1 MNYSL
6 VLQHTVTKQIYIYNL
21 NNQNYSENIYY
32 KFDITLED
40 MDDGEYQYILFENP
54 NKYDIIID
62 TNNIYRSELYG
73 NPVILITYSNTLTNG
88 TEILVAGTPISI
100 LSSGLMRVGNYDNNK
115 YQYDYQSKYTAYE
128 RK

>member
-32 KFDITLED
+32 KFDITLD
-40 MDDGEYQYILFENP
+40 DNTPDGEYQYVLFYNP
-54 NKYDIIID
+54 NKWEIVID
-62 TNNIYRSELYG
+62 PNNIYQDQYNNYILVTYD
-73 NPVILITYSNTLTNG
+73 NILTTNTKILI
-88 TEILVAGTPISI
+88 AGKPIPI
-100 LSSGLMRVGNYDNNK
+100 LSTGLIRVGDYENQR
-115 YQYDYQSKYTAYE
+115 YQYDRQNQYISYE

>member
-32 KFDITLED
+32 KFDITLD
-40 MDDGEYQYILFENP
+40 DNTPDGEYQYVLFYNP
-54 NKYDIIID
+54 NKWEIVID
-62 TNNIYRSELYG
+62 PNNIYQDQYNSYVLVTYD
-73 NPVILITYSNTLTNG
+73 NILTTNTKILI
-88 TEILVAGTPISI
+88 AGKPIPV
-100 LSSGLMRVGNYDNNK
+100 LSTGLIRIGDYENQR
-115 YQYDYQSKYTAYE
+115 YQYDRQNQYISYE

>member
-32 KFDITLED
+32 KFDITLD
-40 MDDGEYQYILFENP
+40 DNTPDGEYQYVLFYNP
-54 NKYDIIID
+54 NKWEIVID
-62 TNNIYRSELYG
+62 PNNIYQDQYNNYILVTYD
-73 NPVILITYSNTLTNG
+73 NILTTNTKILI
-88 TEILVAGTPISI
+88 AGKPIPI
-100 LSSGLMRVGNYDNNK
+100 LSTGLIRIGDYENQR
-115 YQYDYQSKYTAYE
+115 YQYDRQNQYISYE

>member
-32 KFDITLED
+32 KFDITLD
-40 MDDGEYQYILFENP
+40 DNTPDGEYQYVLFYNP
-54 NKYDIIID
+54 NKWEIVID
-62 TNNIYRSELYG
+62 PNNIYRDQYNSYVLVTYD
-73 NPVILITYSNTLTNG
+73 NILTTNTKILI
-88 TEILVAGTPISI
+88 AGKPIPI
-100 LSSGLMRVGNYDNNK
+100 LSTGLIRVGDYENQR
-115 YQYDYQSKYTAYE
+115 YQYDRQNQYISYE

>member
-32 KFDITLED
+32 KFDITLD
-40 MDDGEYQYILFENP
+40 DDTPDGEYQYVLFYNP
-54 NKYDIIID
+54 NKWEIVID
-62 TNNIYRSELYG
+62 TNNIYQDQYNSYVLVTYD
-73 NPVILITYSNTLTNG
+73 NILTTNTKILI
-88 TEILVAGTPISI
+88 AGKPIPI
-100 LSSGLMRVGNYDNNK
+100 LSTGLIRIGDYENQR
-115 YQYDYQSKYTAYE
+115 YQYDRQNQYISYE

>member
-32 KFDITLED
+32 KFDITLD
-40 MDDGEYQYILFENP
+40 DNTPDGEYQYVLFYNP
-54 NKYDIIID
+54 NKWEIVID
-62 TNNIYRSELYG
+62 PNNIYQDQYNSYVL
-73 NPVILITYSNTLTNG
+73 VTYDNTLTTN
-88 TEILVAGTPISI
+88 TKILIAGKPIPI
-100 LSSGLMRVGNYDNNK
+100 LSTGLIRIGDYENQR
-115 YQYDYQSKYTAYE
+115 YQYDRQNQYISYE

>member
-32 KFDITLED
+32 KFDITLD
-40 MDDGEYQYILFENP
+40 DDTPDGEYQYVLFYNP
-54 NKYDIIID
+54 NKWEIVID
-62 TNNIYRSELYG
+62 PNNIYQDQYNNYILVTYD
-73 NPVILITYSNTLTNG
+73 NILTTNTKILI
-88 TEILVAGTPISI
+88 AGKPIPI
-100 LSSGLMRVGNYDNNK
+100 LSTGLIRVGDYENQR
-115 YQYDYQSKYTAYE
+115 YQYDRQNQYISYE

>member
-32 KFDITLED
+32 KFDITLD
-40 MDDGEYQYILFENP
+40 DDTPDGEYQYVLFYNP
-54 NKYDIIID
+54 NKCEIVID
-62 TNNIYRSELYG
+62 PNNIYQDQYNSYVLVTYD
-73 NPVILITYSNTLTNG
+73 NILTTNTKILI
-88 TEILVAGTPISI
+88 AGKPIPI
-100 LSSGLMRVGNYDNNK
+100 LSTGLIRVGDYENQR
-115 YQYDYQSKYTAYE
+115 YQYDRQNQYISYE

>member
-32 KFDITLED
+32 KFDITLD
-40 MDDGEYQYILFENP
+40 DNTPDGEYQYVLFYNP
-54 NKYDIIID
+54 NKWEIVID
-62 TNNIYRSELYG
+62 PNNIYQDQYNSYVLVTYD
-73 NPVILITYSNTLTNG
+73 NILTTNTKILI
-88 TEILVAGTPISI
+88 AGKPIPV
-100 LSSGLMRVGNYDNNK
+100 LSTGLIRVGDYENQR
-115 YQYDYQSKYTAYE
+115 YQYDRQNQYISYE

>member
-32 KFDITLED
+32 KFDITLD
-40 MDDGEYQYILFENP
+40 DDTPDGEYQYVLFYNP
-54 NKYDIIID
+54 NKWEIVID
-62 TNNIYRSELYG
+62 PNNIYQDQYNSYVLVTYD
-73 NPVILITYSNTLTNG
+73 NILTTNTKILI
-88 TEILVAGTPISI
+88 AGKPIPI
-100 LSSGLMRVGNYDNNK
+100 LSTGLIRIGDYENQR
-115 YQYDYQSKYTAYE
+115 YQYDRQNQYISYE

>member
-32 KFDITLED
+32 KFDITLD
-40 MDDGEYQYILFENP
+40 DDTPDGEYQYVLFYNP
-54 NKYDIIID
+54 NKWEIVID
-62 TNNIYRSELYG
+62 PNNIYQDQYNSYVLVTYD
-73 NPVILITYSNTLTNG
+73 NILTTNTKILI
-88 TEILVAGTPISI
+88 AGKPIPV
-100 LSSGLMRVGNYDNNK
+100 LSTGLIRVGDYENQR
-115 YQYDYQSKYTAYE
+115 YQYDRQNQYISYE

>member
-32 KFDITLED
+32 KFDITLD
-40 MDDGEYQYILFENP
+40 DDTPDGEYQYVLFYNP
-54 NKYDIIID
+54 NKWEIVID
-62 TNNIYRSELYG
+62 PNNIYQDQYNSYVLVTYD
-73 NPVILITYSNTLTNG
+73 NILTTNTKILI
-88 TEILVAGTPISI
+88 AGKPIPI
-100 LSSGLMRVGNYDNNK
+100 LSTGLIRVGDYENQR
-115 YQYDYQSKYTAYE
+115 YQYDRQNQYISYE

>member
-32 KFDITLED
+32 KFDITLD
-40 MDDGEYQYILFENP
+40 DDTPDGEYQYVLFYNP
-54 NKYDIIID
+54 NKWEIVID
-62 TNNIYRSELYG
+62 PNNIYQDQYNSYVL
-73 NPVILITYSNTLTNG
+73 VTYDNTLTTN
-88 TEILVAGTPISI
+88 TKILIAGKPIPI
-100 LSSGLMRVGNYDNNK
+100 LSTGLIRIGDYENQR
-115 YQYDYQSKYTAYE
+115 YQYDRQNQYISYE

>member
-32 KFDITLED
+32 KFDITLD
-40 MDDGEYQYILFENP
+40 DDTPDGEYQYVLFYNP
-54 NKYDIIID
+54 NKWEIVID
-62 TNNIYRSELYG
+62 PNNIYQYQYNSYVLVTYD
-73 NPVILITYSNTLTNG
+73 NILTTNTKILI
-88 TEILVAGTPISI
+88 AGKPIPV
-100 LSSGLMRVGNYDNNK
+100 LSTGLIRVGDYENQR
-115 YQYDYQSKYTAYE
+115 YQYDRQNQYISYE

>member
-32 KFDITLED
+32 KFDITLD
-40 MDDGEYQYILFENP
+40 DNTPDGEYQYVLFYNP
-54 NKYDIIID
+54 NKWEIVID
-62 TNNIYRSELYG
+62 PNNIYQDQYNSYVLVTYD
-73 NPVILITYSNTLTNG
+73 NILTTNTKILI
-88 TEILVAGTPISI
+88 AGKPIPI
-100 LSSGLMRVGNYDNNK
+100 LSTGLIRIGDYENQR
-115 YQYDYQSKYTAYE
+115 YQYDRQNQYISYE

>member
-32 KFDITLED
+32 KFDITLD
-40 MDDGEYQYILFENP
+40 DNTPDGEYQYVLFYNP
-54 NKYDIIID
+54 NKWEIVID
-62 TNNIYRSELYG
+62 PNNIYQDQYNSYVLVTYD
-73 NPVILITYSNTLTNG
+73 NILTTNTKILI
-88 TEILVAGTPISI
+88 AGKPIPI
-100 LSSGLMRVGNYDNNK
+100 LSTGLIRVGDYENQR
-115 YQYDYQSKYTAYE
+115 YQYDRQNQYISYE